1 MEMVHF
7 NTNNDFHEWDEGHL
21 LPLQEFKDS
30 GVRSWKKVSKAVHIA
45 MCTNQEDTYTIIF

>member
-7 NTNNDFHEWDEGHL
+7 NTNNDFREWDEGHL
-21 LPLQEFKDS
+21 LSLQEFKDS